1 MITDSKSTLFVS
13 LQGLGNS
20 IIHWPIIEW
29 LNARGDFSLALW
41 NNGSSKFY
49 REFGY
54 NVIDIKSKRD
64 ILFKLGF
71 KKFKSIL
78 TPCPSWKR
86 ECLSS
91 AILRAPSKKSLIHSD
106 YKLSKIMPKSNI
118 VNVDPNRH
126 DLINTVEQFHSLG
139 VTLDGIMVVKKNL
152 KEKYFDKKL
161 SEEVYIVFHPTAS
174 TEVKFYDLNFW
185 VSLGEYYIKNNI
197 EVYIISGP
205 SRIEEKFCEELIT
218 KLKKVTYYK
227 NAKFEKVC
235 TVIANANYFV
245 GLDSAMM
252 HLAANFDIKLVG
264 LWSFANYNRMY
275 PLGKMS
281 NIYLPQ
287 ESVENKDYSY
297 PAKKLGC
304 LKRAQSA
311 DVVNILS
318 GVKDPDF
325 KVFSIPEYGIG
336 CYIY

>member
-1 MITDSKSTLFVS
+1 MSEYSKSTLFVS

-20 IIHWPIIEW
+20 IIHWPIVEW
-29 LNARGDFSLALW
+29 LNNHGELSVALW

-49 REFGY
+49 SEFGY
-54 NVIDIKSKRD
+54 KTIDIKSKRD
-64 ILFKLGF
+64 IFFKLGF
-71 KKFKSIL
+71 KKFESIL

-91 AILRAPSKKSLIHSD
+91 ALLRAPNKKSLIHSD
-106 YKLSKIMPKSNI
+106 FKLSKIMPQKNI

-126 DLINTVEQFHSLG
+126 DLINTVEEFQSLG
-139 VTLDGIMVVKKNL
+139 ITLDEVMEVKKNL
-152 KEKYFDKKL
+152 KSKFFDKKL
-161 SEEVYIVFHPTAS
+161 SEENYIVFHPTAS

-185 VSLGEYYIKNNI
+185 VSLGEHYIKNNI
-197 EVYIISGP
+197 EVYIISG
-205 SRIEEKFCEELIT
+205 SSKIEEKFCEELVS
-218 KLKKVTYYK
+218 KLKKFTYYK

-275 PLGKMS
+275 PLGKYS
-281 NIYLPQ
+281 NIYLPK

-297 PAKKLGC
+297 PVKRLNC
-304 LKRAQSA
+304 LKRAQFL
-311 DVVNILS
+311 DVVNILKES
-318 GVKDPDF
+318 KPSDF
-325 KVFSIPEYGIG
+325 KLSSIPGYGIE